1 MLISKTDYNHA
12 EATMVVIINLYL
24 LVGSKFIENIGGFSP
39 MKPLLIG
46 CMWSEGGI
54 SIFKSS

>member
-46 CMWSEGGI
+46 CM
-54 SIFKSS
+54 